1 MPSRKTV
8 HNYHGGELR
17 GHGGPVPH
25 AGAGCAVP
33 GLAGVA
39 GPHHLSL
46 PAHAA
51 LLVVSILHHVHH
63 MHQCKP

>member
-1 MPSRKTV
+1 
-8 HNYHGGELR
+8 
-17 GHGGPVPH
+17 
-25 AGAGCAVP
+25 VP

-51 LLVVSILHHVHH
+51 LLVVSIPRYVAHHTCTGLQALQALTSTVLP
-63 MHQCKP
+63 CFS

>member
-8 HNYHGGELR
+8 HYYHGGKFR
-17 GHGGPVPH
+17 GHGRPVPH

-51 LLVVSILHHVHH
+51 LLVVSTLHYVT
-63 MHQCKP
+63 